1 MARKLHRRS
10 ADRFF
15 FAKGAN
21 GGDYT
26 TAHSKGMGIVHD
38 VEEAR
43 RDAHNGPFFGY
54 DIERV
59 LRMVEAGFSDDA
71 IAEALMIPVE
81 EIEEMIASD
90 KKRQDFL
97 TEAMGKLFR

>member
-15 FAKGAN
+15 FAKKDN
-21 GGDYT
+21 GGEYT
-26 TAHSKGMGIVHD
+26 TIHSNGMGIIHD

-43 RDAHNGPFFGY
+43 RSSYEVPFYGH

-59 LRMVEAGFSDDA
+59 LRMVEAGFDDNA

-81 EIEEMIASD
+81 EIEEMIVSD
-90 KKRQDFL
+90 KKRQDF
-97 TEAMGKLFR
+97 AASAISKLFR